1 MPVTRMTLAVD
12 SMPYKSYIILI
23 YNPMMMM
30 MMMIYKSVF
39 ELIYR
44 GGKRTELCIRHTLG
58 RAATSKAKTIP
69 AQN

>member
-23 YNPMMMM
+23 YNPM